1 MKDKMV
7 VKNMETFWLI
17 VFYIFLFLIA
27 IKIGLSIRRMIDN
40 HKKKT
45 DNRFEL
51 EALKKK
57 ELENRIKVL
66 EQQLAEKD
74 NKL

>member
-1 MKDKMV
+1 MV

-17 VFYIFLFLIA
+17 VFYFFLFLIA

-57 ELENRIKVL
+57 ELEKRIKVL

>member
-1 MKDKMV
+1 MV
-7 VKNMETFWLI
+7 VINMETFWLI

-27 IKIGLSIRRMIDN
+27 IKIGLSIRRMIDK

-57 ELENRIKVL
+57 ELEKRIEIL
-66 EQQLAEKD
+66 EQQLAEKK
-74 NKL
+74 NKY

>member
-1 MKDKMV
+1 
-7 VKNMETFWLI
+7 METFWLI
-17 VFYIFLFLIA
+17 VIYIFLFLIA

-57 ELENRIKVL
+57 ELEKRIKVL
-66 EQQLAEKD
+66 EQQLADKD

>member
-1 MKDKMV
+1 MV
-7 VKNMETFWLI
+7 VINMETFWLI

-27 IKIGLSIRRMIDN
+27 IKIGLSIRRMMDN
-40 HKKKT
+40 HIKKT

-57 ELENRIKVL
+57 ELEKRIEVL
-66 EQQLAEKD
+66 EQQLAEKK
-74 NKL
+74 NKY

>member
-1 MKDKMV
+1 MV

-57 ELENRIKVL
+57 ELEKRIKVL
-66 EQQLAEKD
+66 EKQLAEKD

>member
-1 MKDKMV
+1 MV

-17 VFYIFLFLIA
+17 VIYIFLFLIA

-57 ELENRIKVL
+57 ELEKRIKVL
-66 EQQLAEKD
+66 EQQLADKD

>member
-1 MKDKMV
+1 
-7 VKNMETFWLI
+7 METFWLI

-57 ELENRIKVL
+57 ELEKRIKVL
-66 EQQLAEKD
+66 EQQLTEKD

>member
-1 MKDKMV
+1 MV
-7 VKNMETFWLI
+7 VINMETFWLI

-27 IKIGLSIRRMIDN
+27 IKIGLSIRRMIDK

-57 ELENRIKVL
+57 ELEKRIEIL
-66 EQQLAEKD
+66 EQQLAEKK
-74 NKL
+74 NQY